1 MLGSGAA
8 RPADVL
14 STAVATNATATG
26 TIAAPPAGTANYIAG
41 VSATFSAAGTAL
53 CQLKDGATVVQQW
66 YVTNTAPLQITYT
79 NPLKMTPATA
89 TTLVLAAGGA
99 AVVGAVSM
107 SAYQQ

>member
-1 MLGSGAA
+1 MIGSGAA
-8 RPADVL
+8 RPADTL
-14 STAVATNATATG
+14 ANASATNATATA
-26 TIAAPPAGTANYIAG
+26 TVNAPPAGTANYVCG

-66 YVTNTAPLQITYT
+66 YVTNTAPLQITYA

-99 AVVGAVSM
+99 AVVGAVSI